1 MAEPTEAAMHASK
14 MPDDAQIFA
23 RFVQKPDD
31 SIGLLAYALHRRAL
45 IAFHSDFARTTARK
59 PEPVEEAAFLLGELS
74 EPRLASYRGEAASLM
89 SPAVLPKTPEKR
101 KARWPFFGLWVDA
114 PLAPSGEPGTINWRG
129 LMWRLA
135 ILLASVITTAILLR
149 VLVVKA

>member
-1 MAEPTEAAMHASK
+1 MAEPTEATARASS
-14 MPDDAQIFA
+14 MPDEAQILA
-23 RFVQKPDD
+23 RFVPASDD
-31 SIGLLAYALHRRAL
+31 SIGLLAYALHRRVL
-45 IAFHSDFARTTARK
+45 IAFRAEFARTTGRE
-59 PEPVEEAAFLLGELS
+59 PEPGEEAAFLVGELS
-74 EPRLASYRGEAASLM
+74 EPRLASYRAEASSLV
-89 SPAVLPKTPEKR
+89 SPTPVAAVSPKR

-135 ILLASVITTAILLR
+135 ILLASVITTAVLLR